1 MYMCHLQNKI
11 KRIGGVMVRK
21 LGSCAVDRG
30 VRALVQSNQRSLYW
44 YLLFLAKHVTLRSK
58 SKQW

>member
-1 MYMCHLQNKI
+1 MPNDNFSAISTREQDAFI

-44 YLLFLAKHVTLRSK
+44 YLLFLG
-58 SKQW
+58 